1 MPNSTYSKKNTWI
14 ARCDEVI
21 CVKNSKHLKS
31 NIHLGIYKTLPI
43 LIDNQYSSFSQDF
56 GRSPAYL
63 QRMRAEAADEARRL
77 VKVKFSNLES
87 EIFSFEGILHQII
100 MITIILIRWQEEQD
114 AEQRRKDAMKLGDEE
129 RETILQVHVV
139 IIPELTVVN

>member
-77 VKVKFSNLES
+77 VKVKFSNLKS

>member
-1 MPNSTYSKKNTWI
+1 MIRKWSPDQTESFSNNEKWF
-14 ARCDEVI
+14 
-21 CVKNSKHLKS
+21 LKS
-31 NIHLGIYKTLPI
+31 YVPNIHLGIYKNLPI
-43 LIDNQYSSFSQDF
+43 SNDNQYSSFSQDF

-77 VKVKFSNLES
+77 VKVKFSNLKS
-87 EIFSFEGILHQII
+87 KIFSFEGILHQII

>member
-1 MPNSTYSKKNTWI
+1 M
-14 ARCDEVI
+14 
-21 CVKNSKHLKS
+21 
-31 NIHLGIYKTLPI
+31 
-43 LIDNQYSSFSQDF
+43 IDIIQYSSFSQDF

>member
-1 MPNSTYSKKNTWI
+1 MDSYVPNI
-14 ARCDEVI
+14 Q
-21 CVKNSKHLKS
+21 
-31 NIHLGIYKTLPI
+31 LGIYTNLSI
-43 LIDNQYSSFSQDF
+43 LIFLISQDF

-77 VKVKFSNLES
+77 VKVKSSNLES

-139 IIPELTVVN
+139 IIPKSTVVNQVLNSSSYSTRHIRVNLLVDQNQRGRC

>member
-1 MPNSTYSKKNTWI
+1 
-14 ARCDEVI
+14 
-21 CVKNSKHLKS
+21 
-31 NIHLGIYKTLPI
+31 
-43 LIDNQYSSFSQDF
+43 
-56 GRSPAYL
+56 
-63 QRMRAEAADEARRL
+63 MRAEAADEARRL
-77 VKVKFSNLES
+77 VKFKVKFSNLES

-139 IIPELTVVN
+139 IIPKSTVVNQVLNSSSYSTRHIRVNLLVDQNQRGRC